1 MPRIADLISHLEQIA
16 PLAYQEDYDNCGLL
30 TGNRQHECSGVVV
43 CLDVVEAVVDEAIVK
58 GFNLIVAHHPVI
70 FKGLKK
76 LTGSNYVERLLI
88 KAIQHNIAI
97 YAVHTNLDNIQDG
110 VSGMLAQKLNLI
122 HTQVLLPK
130 KGLLAKLVTFVPVDA
145 TQQVLDGIFAS
156 GAGSI
161 GNYSECSYSVSGIGS
176 FKPNTRAN
184 PAIGAA
190 NQLEKVAENRIEI
203 IYPKYLE
210 SRVVAALLAAHPYE
224 VPAYDLIPL
233 ENKNMEVGSGFVG
246 ELEKS
251 MPKEEF
257 MTYLSKTLSLDCI
270 RYTTAFQGEIK
281 KVALCGGSGS
291 FLLRNAIAS
300 KADVLITADFKYHD
314 FFDAEDRILICD
326 IGHYES
332 EIHTKELLVNV
343 LTKKFTNIAV
353 ILSSIHTNPIG
364 YYKL

>member
-30 TGNRQHECSGVVV
+30 TGNRQLECSGVVV
-43 CLDVVEAVVDEAIVK
+43 CLDVVEAVVEEAIAK

-97 YAVHTNLDNIQDG
+97 YAIHTNLDNIQDG
-110 VSGMLAQKLNLI
+110 VSGVLAQKLNLI
-122 HTQVLLPK
+122 NTQVLLPK

-145 TQQVLDGIFAS
+145 TQKVLDGIFAS

-161 GNYSECSYSVSGIGS
+161 GNYSECSYSVSGTGT
-176 FKPNTRAN
+176 FKPNAQAN
-184 PAIGAA
+184 PAIGTA

-210 SRVVAALLAAHPYE
+210 GRVVAALLATHPYE

-251 MPKEEF
+251 MSKEDF
-257 MTYLSKTLSLDCI
+257 MAYLSKTLSLDCI

-314 FFDAEDRILICD
+314 FFDAEDRILVCD

-343 LTKKFTNIAV
+343 LTKKFANIAV